1 MLNLQVSSQ
10 RLGLLLKPI
19 ELLPNPYRFQNVGIY
34 TGCPPRIEN

>member
-10 RLGLLLKPI
+10 RLGLPLKPI
-19 ELLPNPYRFQNVGIY
+19 DLLPNPYRFQDVGIY